1 VGNDSLVAARG
12 TETLR
17 ARPEPRDAA
26 PTISTTQE
34 LPPPPPG
41 RWERVWDR
49 MRTSPLTRAAL
60 IVVAVVAVV
69 VAGVTVGRGEG
80 SGTLT
85 TTRPETPS
93 PDADALEQWRNTAV
107 PVLTEIEATN
117 AGIADAA
124 LSGEP
129 AAIVA
134 RCQEASGR
142 VAGWAQ
148 TLAAA
153 PHPELDAE
161 VRTKLD
167 ALARAYAGCALT
179 S

>member
-1 VGNDSLVAARG
+1 
-12 TETLR
+12 
-17 ARPEPRDAA
+17 
-26 PTISTTQE
+26 
-34 LPPPPPG
+34 
-41 RWERVWDR
+41 

-85 TTRPETPS
+85 TRTETPS
-93 PDADALEQWRNTAV
+93 PDVDALEQWRSNAV

-148 TLAAA
+148 ALAAA